1 MTMYFTYLMGTAGS
15 GKSTLA
21 LSLAERL
28 RASEVEVAMLNLDP
42 GVQWLPY
49 APDVDI
55 RDYVDYAKLAQEFKL
70 GPNGALVASV
80 DAAVNHVDSMREEL
94 EKLRPDTVI
103 VDTPGQMELFAYRSS
118 GTYLSNAL
126 SGGDKSMIFLADSLF
141 LNRASDFV
149 SILLLSYSIATRFR
163 APQVN
168 CISKVDLLPKEI
180 YDRAILW
187 TSDPEML
194 REAFYGEKTDSANEM
209 SQNMLDGLL
218 DIGALGEFI
227 FTSSNTGEGLD
238 NLHAQLQRIHTSSED
253 L

>member
-1 MTMYFTYLMGTAGS
+1 MKMYFTYLMGTAGS

-28 RASEVEVAMLNLDP
+28 RSSEAEVAILNLDP

-49 APDVDI
+49 SPDVDI
-55 RDYVDYAKLAQEFKL
+55 RDYVDYEKLAQTFKL

-80 DAAVNHVDSMREEL
+80 DAAANHVDQMRNEL
-94 EKLRPDTVI
+94 EQLRPDTVI

-118 GTYLSNAL
+118 GTYLANAL
-126 SGGDKSMIFLADSLF
+126 SEGDKSIIFLADSLF

-149 SILLLSYSIATRFR
+149 SILLLSYSIALRFK

-168 CISKVDLLPKEI
+168 CVSKVDLLPKET
-180 YDRAILW
+180 YDRATLW
-187 TSDPEML
+187 TSDPETL
-194 REAFYGEKTDSANEM
+194 REAFLDEKTDSASEM
-209 SQNMLDGLL
+209 SQRMLDSLL
-218 DIGALGEFI
+218 DVGALGEFI

-238 NLHAQLQRIHTSSED
+238 NLHAQLQRMHTSSED
-253 L
+253 R

>member
-1 MTMYFTYLMGTAGS
+1 MTMYFTYLIGTAGS

-21 LSLAERL
+21 LTLAERL
-28 RASEVEVAMLNLDP
+28 RATEVEVATLNLDP

-49 APDVDI
+49 APDVDV

-80 DAAVNHVDSMREEL
+80 DASVNHVDSMRGEL
-94 EKLRPDTVI
+94 DKLRPDIVI

-118 GTYLSNAL
+118 GTYLTHAL
-126 SGGDKSMIFLADSLF
+126 AGDEKSLVFLADSLF
-141 LNRASDFV
+141 LNKASDFV
-149 SILLLSYSIATRFR
+149 SILLLSYSIASRFR

-168 CISKVDLLPKEI
+168 CVSKIDLLPKEVLE
-180 YDRAILW
+180 RGEMWAG
-187 TSDPEML
+187 DPETL
-194 REAFYGEKTDSANEM
+194 RDAFLEEKPDSTNEI
-209 SQNMLDGLL
+209 SGRMLDSLL
-218 DIGALGEFI
+218 DVGALGEFI

-253 L
+253 R